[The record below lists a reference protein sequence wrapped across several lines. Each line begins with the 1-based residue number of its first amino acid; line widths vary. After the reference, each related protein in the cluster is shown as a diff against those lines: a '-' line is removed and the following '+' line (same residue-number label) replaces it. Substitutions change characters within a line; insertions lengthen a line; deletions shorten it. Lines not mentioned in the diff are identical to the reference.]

1 MASSCK
7 IWRCHRLKLYCWP
20 AVRLF
25 HYFNSQSLGRV
36 QKNAN
41 LVFCQTYEKEG
52 VSTIYWF
59 SISSRQFG
67 LKIWV
72 QEDKNPF
79 AQYLQL
85 NSRNWTNFYF
95 WWNPALMPM
104 WKICVLSQICEDWWS
119 QMNHHCSPSAIKFSR
134 LSGLWMTIDNYIKF
148 TRLLFLSG
156 RISYMRPAELELS
169 RMIKGNCKV
178 TQQGW

>member
-1 MASSCK
+1 MPQIKALLLARRTFVPLFQFPILGKSAKKCK
-7 IWRCHRLKLYCWP
+7 SGLLSNIWERRCQHNL
-20 AVRLF
+20 
-25 HYFNSQSLGRV
+25 
-36 QKNAN
+36 
-41 LVFCQTYEKEG
+41 LVFHFFHA
-52 VSTIYWF
+52 V
-59 SISSRQFG
+59 RQFG
-67 LKIWV
+67 LQIWV

-119 QMNHHCSPSAIKFSR
+119 QMNHQCSPSAIKFSR